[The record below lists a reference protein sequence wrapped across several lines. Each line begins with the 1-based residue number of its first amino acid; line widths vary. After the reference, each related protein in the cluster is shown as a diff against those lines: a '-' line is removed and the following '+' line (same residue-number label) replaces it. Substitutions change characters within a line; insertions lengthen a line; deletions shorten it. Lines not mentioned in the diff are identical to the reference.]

1 MQREQGLPLV
11 ILRPGVV
18 IGRGGSPF
26 HWGVG
31 MWWSDAVCQVWGSG
45 NNKLPLVLVE
55 DVAKALLSAMEKP
68 QLEGRSFNLV
78 ADPCLTAQEYLNELD
93 SAGGIRIQRY
103 ATPIL
108 RFYLL
113 DMLKW
118 MVKVLVRHPEHR
130 RPMYRDWETR
140 AGGALFD
147 CTAAKTLLDW
157 QPVSERSELVRLGIA
172 EPYREVSS

>member
-1 MQREQGLPLV
+1 
-11 ILRPGVV
+11 
-18 IGRGGSPF
+18 
-26 HWGVG
+26 
-31 MWWSDAVCQVWGSG
+31 
-45 NNKLPLVLVE
+45 
-55 DVAKALLSAMEKP
+55 
-68 QLEGRSFNLV
+68 
-78 ADPCLTAQEYLNELD
+78 
-93 SAGGIRIQRY
+93 
-103 ATPIL
+103 
-108 RFYLL
+108 
-113 DMLKW
+113 MLKW